1 MNGKG
6 KVIVGAVVVLVGCLF
21 FKFYGNGELAGE
33 PGAWQ
38 VETSP
43 NGKRGNL
50 ESGSGANSS
59 RGQRSTRNQS
69 NYNEWISD
77 FWKPKLSVEQID
89 RYLDRVGRTPSALV
103 FAMSI
108 HWSPELMA
116 ELKKHT
122 NDPLAVAYI
131 ASKSRDPSERL
142 IWSEKLAKLE
152 PRNSLGGLLKASALA
167 ELGRED
173 ESRLALKSAT
183 EIGKLDF
190 HQAEVE
196 KHYEGI
202 SADVGA
208 DAVNLQYLAS
218 GSSVAGDLSSATAAQ
233 FSERRFSSSEDIAEF
248 RKAFE
253 LTKSLK
259 ESNPAYWST
268 TIRLQSIGSR
278 LLKGA
283 DKALAESPEGK
294 DLARLIT
301 EANLELPEEGKRQEF
316 MMENWSDKE
325 RLARIGG
332 VVRTQGWPKAEDL
345 KNY

>member
-1 MNGKG
+1 
-6 KVIVGAVVVLVGCLF
+6 
-21 FKFYGNGELAGE
+21 
-33 PGAWQ
+33 
-38 VETSP
+38 
-43 NGKRGNL
+43 
-50 ESGSGANSS
+50 
-59 RGQRSTRNQS
+59 
-69 NYNEWISD
+69 
-77 FWKPKLSVEQID
+77 
-89 RYLDRVGRTPSALV
+89 
-103 FAMSI
+103 
-108 HWSPELMA
+108 MA

-202 SADVGA
+202 
-208 DAVNLQYLAS
+208 AS

>member
-1 MNGKG
+1 
-6 KVIVGAVVVLVGCLF
+6 
-21 FKFYGNGELAGE
+21 
-33 PGAWQ
+33 
-38 VETSP
+38 
-43 NGKRGNL
+43 
-50 ESGSGANSS
+50 
-59 RGQRSTRNQS
+59 
-69 NYNEWISD
+69 
-77 FWKPKLSVEQID
+77 
-89 RYLDRVGRTPSALV
+89 
-103 FAMSI
+103 
-108 HWSPELMA
+108 MA